1 MFRKYICHN
10 KGSKPTAS
18 QVRCDTTSCYV
29 DTRTFVQENGGMM
42 EFIIFILPVLAL
54 IWLVVSIVKF
64 CRTDKEK
71 IEERKFLKKQII
83 ISAAIIVAWI
93 AIIVGFCFLIMYS
106 IMVNGM

>member
-1 MFRKYICHN
+1 
-10 KGSKPTAS
+10 
-18 QVRCDTTSCYV
+18 
-29 DTRTFVQENGGMM
+29 M

-64 CRTDKEK
+64 YRTDKEK
-71 IEERKFLKKQII
+71 IEERKSLKKQII
-83 ISAAIIVAWI
+83 ISSAIIVAWI